1 MTSDELLYR
10 LVRAVGGDGAVK
22 VVECLKASEE
32 LTDDEVALR
41 MGVKPNE
48 VRKIL
53 YRFAGSNLVSVKRL
67 RDEKTG
73 WYIFKWRLQPDQLE
87 GYVLNQKK
95 DVLQKLGN
103 RLEYERSH
111 SFYHCPAGCPRVTF
125 EDAMEAT
132 FSCPVCRKPLEHVN
146 NQAIIQALEKKIGQL
161 QSELSNP
168 V

>member
-1 MTSDELLYR
+1 LLFR
-10 LVRAVGGDGAVK
+10 LVGAVGGEGAVK
-22 VVECLKASEE
+22 VIECLRQSEE

-53 YRFAGSNLVSVKRL
+53 YKFASSNLVSVKRL

-73 WYIFKWRLQPDQLE
+73 WYLFKWRLQADQLE

-95 DVLQKLGN
+95 DVLQKLSN
-103 RLEYERSH
+103 RLEYERNH

-125 EDAMEAT
+125 EEAMEGL
-132 FSCPVCRKPLEHVN
+132 FSCPSCGKPLEHVG
-146 NQAIIQALEKKIGQL
+146 NQAIILALEKKIGQIK
-161 QSELSNP
+161 SELS
-168 V
+168 